1 MRVRR
6 AARRCSRPGAC
17 FNPRTHEGATVI
29 ARVQDWMSDVSI
41 HAPMRVRPE
50 APPPT
55 PSSASFNPR
64 THEGATLRIK
74 NEWDAER
81 SFNPRTHEGATK
93 GSVRGRALSY
103 VSIHAP
109 MRVRP
114 LFPAAF
120 HGDVEFNP
128 RSHEGATDKE
138 KSFLILLQVSIH
150 APMRVRLQYDGNI
163 TIQNQFQS
171 THP

>member
-6 AARRCSRPGAC
+6 AAPRCSRRGAC

-81 SFNPRTHEGATK
+81 SFNPRTHEGATVPS
-93 GSVRGRALSY
+93 GIRLVING

-109 MRVRP
+109 MRVRRP
-114 LFPAAF
+114 EAQGLKVRGPNGVLRQPVQSSCA
-120 HGDVEFNP
+120 
-128 RSHEGATDKE
+128 
-138 KSFLILLQVSIH
+138 LQVVMMSGSFVNLQ
-150 APMRVRLQYDGNI
+150 ASMTYRVR
-163 TIQNQFQS
+163 QF
-171 THP
+171 PGDFL